1 MSYSRRR
8 FLTDLLFAG
17 GAIAAA
23 AGLAAT
29 AEPVKSCPG
38 PSVTPSGSPG
48 DLPMPGQTVVRPSP
62 GDSPKPRPTQPLEL
76 PLPGGMP
83 PPPRPHRN
91 PSLSASPD

>member
-29 AEPVKSCPG
+29 AEPESPKVSASPATASASPADCPK
-38 PSVTPSGSPG
+38 
-48 DLPMPGQTVVRPSP
+48 DLPMPGQMIARPSP
-62 GDSPKPRPTQPLEL
+62 SPTATPKKIDHRA
-76 PLPGGMP
+76 LPGGMP
-83 PPPRPHRN
+83 PPSRPH
-91 PSLSASPD
+91 